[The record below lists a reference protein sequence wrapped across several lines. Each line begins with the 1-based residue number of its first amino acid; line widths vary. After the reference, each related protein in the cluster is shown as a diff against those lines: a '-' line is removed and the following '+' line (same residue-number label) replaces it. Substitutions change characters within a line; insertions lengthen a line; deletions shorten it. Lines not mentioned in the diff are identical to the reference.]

1 MSRYG
6 KGKEPLGP
14 KWEAVIFIILV
25 IYILGVLYFF
35 I

>member
-14 KWEAVIFIILV
+14 KWEAEVFFAMVIYCGIIL
-25 IYILGVLYFF
+25 YFLG
-35 I
+35 